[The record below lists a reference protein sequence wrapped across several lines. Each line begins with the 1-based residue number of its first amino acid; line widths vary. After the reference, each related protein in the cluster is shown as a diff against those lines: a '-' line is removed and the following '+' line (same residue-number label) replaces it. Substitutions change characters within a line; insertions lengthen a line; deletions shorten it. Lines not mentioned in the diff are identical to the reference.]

1 MSTTAA
7 PPSNEPTLLP
17 SSRYEY
23 EYKLST
29 KTQITIGLVI
39 FILLLIAV
47 YVCKRY
53 IANNW
58 VGVELDNITT

>member
-53 IANNW
+53 IANN
-58 VGVELDNITT
+58 